1 MTPLPTAGK
10 SMGELQDPG
19 GFIVKSIRSF
29 WIIQSGKTGYFIL
42 LPKIT
47 TFGMDIMTLQYE
59 KQINLL
65 LGIGV
70 VAMALSMSSSAF
82 AQDIIRTK
90 AGKDIAAKVLEI
102 SDEEVSYKLYDNQD
116 GPTIRIST
124 EKLYKIFFENGS
136 EYAFV
141 EEIFSHNLPA
151 DAPLQ
156 DLVADGNNV
165 YIMMDDPTNSF
176 SEKDKYI
183 REYLREYTPW
193 NVVDNLDDADFI
205 LYVEGPYD
213 RALLACALGHSVHPP
228 SRWDRGLEGKEAK
241 SRPCH
246 SERLSWSVRGGFPR

>member
-1 MTPLPTAGK
+1 MK
-10 SMGELQDPG
+10 N
-19 GFIVKSIRSF
+19 K
-29 WIIQSGKTGYFIL
+29 
-42 LPKIT
+42 
-47 TFGMDIMTLQYE
+47 
-59 KQINLL
+59 INLL

-70 VAMALSMSSSAF
+70 VAMALSMSSSAY

-124 EKLYKIFFENGS
+124 EKLYKVFFENGS

-141 EEIFSHNLPA
+141 EEVFSHNLPA

-193 NVVDNLDDADFI
+193 NVVDSIDDADFI
-205 LYVEGPYD
+205 LYVEVHKTESFSRVHSATPSIRRPDGTVVWKGRKQ
-213 RALLACALGHSVHPP
+213 RAAPVIQNGFVA
-228 SRWDRGLEGKEAK
+228 
-241 SRPCH
+241 
-246 SERLSWSVRGGFPR
+246 VRGVSKDIVREALMEDLWDAIR

>member
-1 MTPLPTAGK
+1 MK
-10 SMGELQDPG
+10 N
-19 GFIVKSIRSF
+19 K
-29 WIIQSGKTGYFIL
+29 
-42 LPKIT
+42 
-47 TFGMDIMTLQYE
+47 
-59 KQINLL
+59 INLL

-70 VAMALSMSSSAF
+70 VAMALSMSSSAY

-141 EEIFSHNLPA
+141 EEVFSHNLPA

-183 REYLREYTPW
+183 RDYLREYTPW
-193 NVVDNLDDADFI
+193 NVVDSIDDADFI
-205 LYVEGPYD
+205 LYVEVHKTESFSRVHSATPSIRRPDGTVVWKGLKQ
-213 RALLACALGHSVHPP
+213 RAAPVIQNGFVA
-228 SRWDRGLEGKEAK
+228 
-241 SRPCH
+241 
-246 SERLSWSVRGGFPR
+246 VRGVSKDIVREALMEDLWDAIR

>member
-1 MTPLPTAGK
+1 MK
-10 SMGELQDPG
+10 N
-19 GFIVKSIRSF
+19 K
-29 WIIQSGKTGYFIL
+29 
-42 LPKIT
+42 
-47 TFGMDIMTLQYE
+47 
-59 KQINLL
+59 INLL

-70 VAMALSMSSSAF
+70 VAMALSMSSSAY

-141 EEIFSHNLPA
+141 EEVFSHNLPA

-193 NVVDNLDDADFI
+193 NVVDSIDDADFI
-205 LYVEGPYD
+205 LYVEVHKTESFSRVHSATPSIRRPDGTVVWKGRKQ
-213 RALLACALGHSVHPP
+213 RAAPVIQNGFVA
-228 SRWDRGLEGKEAK
+228 
-241 SRPCH
+241 
-246 SERLSWSVRGGFPR
+246 VRGVSKDIVREALMEDLWDAIR

>member
-1 MTPLPTAGK
+1 MK
-10 SMGELQDPG
+10 N
-19 GFIVKSIRSF
+19 K
-29 WIIQSGKTGYFIL
+29 
-42 LPKIT
+42 
-47 TFGMDIMTLQYE
+47 
-59 KQINLL
+59 INLL

-205 LYVEGPYD
+205 LYVEVHMTERFSHVHSATPSIRRPDGTVVWKGRKQ
-213 RALLACALGHSVHPP
+213 RAAPVIQNGFVA
-228 SRWDRGLEGKEAK
+228 
-241 SRPCH
+241 
-246 SERLSWSVRGGFPR
+246 VRGVSKEIVREALMVDMWEEIHR

>member
-1 MTPLPTAGK
+1 MK
-10 SMGELQDPG
+10 N
-19 GFIVKSIRSF
+19 K
-29 WIIQSGKTGYFIL
+29 
-42 LPKIT
+42 
-47 TFGMDIMTLQYE
+47 
-59 KQINLL
+59 INLL

-70 VAMALSMSSSAF
+70 VAMALSMSSSAY

-141 EEIFSHNLPA
+141 EEVFSHNLPA

-205 LYVEGPYD
+205 LYVEVHMTERFSHVHSATPSIRRPDGTVVWKGRKQ
-213 RALLACALGHSVHPP
+213 RAAPVIQNGFVA
-228 SRWDRGLEGKEAK
+228 
-241 SRPCH
+241 
-246 SERLSWSVRGGFPR
+246 VRGVSKEIVREALMVDMWEEIHR

>member
-1 MTPLPTAGK
+1 MK
-10 SMGELQDPG
+10 N
-19 GFIVKSIRSF
+19 
-29 WIIQSGKTGYFIL
+29 
-42 LPKIT
+42 KIN
-47 TFGMDIMTLQYE
+47 F
-59 KQINLL
+59 L

-70 VAMALSMSSSAF
+70 VALALSMSSSAY

-136 EYAFV
+136 EYAFI
-141 EEIFSHNLPA
+141 EEVFSHNLPA

-183 REYLREYTPW
+183 RDYLREYTPW
-193 NVVDNLDDADFI
+193 NVVDSIDDADFI
-205 LYVEGPYD
+205 LYVEVHKTESFSRVHSATPSIRRPDGTVVWKGRKQ
-213 RALLACALGHSVHPP
+213 RAAPVIQNGFVA
-228 SRWDRGLEGKEAK
+228 
-241 SRPCH
+241 
-246 SERLSWSVRGGFPR
+246 VRGVSKDIVREALMEDLWDAIR

>member
-1 MTPLPTAGK
+1 MK
-10 SMGELQDPG
+10 N
-19 GFIVKSIRSF
+19 
-29 WIIQSGKTGYFIL
+29 
-42 LPKIT
+42 KIK
-47 TFGMDIMTLQYE
+47 FM
-59 KQINLL
+59 

-70 VAMALSMSSSAF
+70 VAMALSMSSSAY

-141 EEIFSHNLPA
+141 EEVFSHNLPA
-151 DAPLQ
+151 DAPLR

-165 YIMMDDPTNSF
+165 YIMMDDPTDSF

-183 REYLREYTPW
+183 RDYLREYTPW
-193 NVVDNLDDADFI
+193 NVVDSLDDADFI
-205 LYVEGPYD
+205 LYVEVHKTESFSRVHSATPSIRRPDGTVVWKGRKQ
-213 RALLACALGHSVHPP
+213 RAAPVIQNGFVA
-228 SRWDRGLEGKEAK
+228 
-241 SRPCH
+241 
-246 SERLSWSVRGGFPR
+246 VRGVSKDIVREALMEDLWDAIR

>member
-1 MTPLPTAGK
+1 MK
-10 SMGELQDPG
+10 N
-19 GFIVKSIRSF
+19 
-29 WIIQSGKTGYFIL
+29 
-42 LPKIT
+42 KI
-47 TFGMDIMTLQYE
+47 Y
-59 KQINLL
+59 LL
-65 LGIGV
+65 LGIGI
-70 VAMALSMSSSAF
+70 MTMSSSAY

-141 EEIFSHNLPA
+141 EEVFSHNLPA

-193 NVVDNLDDADFI
+193 NVVDSIDDADFI
-205 LYVEGPYD
+205 LYVEVHMTERFSHVHSATPSIRRPDGTVVWKGRKQ
-213 RALLACALGHSVHPP
+213 RAAPVIQNGFVA
-228 SRWDRGLEGKEAK
+228 
-241 SRPCH
+241 
-246 SERLSWSVRGGFPR
+246 VRGVSKEIVREALMVDMWEEIHR

>member
-1 MTPLPTAGK
+1 MK
-10 SMGELQDPG
+10 N
-19 GFIVKSIRSF
+19 K
-29 WIIQSGKTGYFIL
+29 
-42 LPKIT
+42 
-47 TFGMDIMTLQYE
+47 
-59 KQINLL
+59 INLL

-70 VAMALSMSSSAF
+70 VAMALSMSSSAY

-141 EEIFSHNLPA
+141 EEVFSHNLPA
-151 DAPLQ
+151 DAPLG

-183 REYLREYTPW
+183 RDYLREYTPW
-193 NVVDNLDDADFI
+193 NVVDSIDDADFI
-205 LYVEGPYD
+205 LYVEVHKTESFSRVHSATPSIRRPDGTVVWKGRKQ
-213 RALLACALGHSVHPP
+213 RAAPVIQNGFVA
-228 SRWDRGLEGKEAK
+228 
-241 SRPCH
+241 
-246 SERLSWSVRGGFPR
+246 VRGVSKDIVREALMEDLWDAIR

>member
-1 MTPLPTAGK
+1 MK
-10 SMGELQDPG
+10 N
-19 GFIVKSIRSF
+19 K
-29 WIIQSGKTGYFIL
+29 
-42 LPKIT
+42 
-47 TFGMDIMTLQYE
+47 
-59 KQINLL
+59 INLL

-70 VAMALSMSSSAF
+70 VAMALSMSSSAY

-141 EEIFSHNLPA
+141 EEVFSHNLPA

-176 SEKDKYI
+176 SEKDKFI

-193 NVVDNLDDADFI
+193 NVVDSIDDADFI
-205 LYVEGPYD
+205 LYVEVHKTESFSRVHSATPSIRRPDGTVVWKGRKQ
-213 RALLACALGHSVHPP
+213 RAAPVIQNGFVA
-228 SRWDRGLEGKEAK
+228 
-241 SRPCH
+241 
-246 SERLSWSVRGGFPR
+246 VRGVSKDIVREALMEDLWDAIR

>member
-1 MTPLPTAGK
+1 MK
-10 SMGELQDPG
+10 N
-19 GFIVKSIRSF
+19 K
-29 WIIQSGKTGYFIL
+29 
-42 LPKIT
+42 
-47 TFGMDIMTLQYE
+47 
-59 KQINLL
+59 INLL

-70 VAMALSMSSSAF
+70 VAMALSMSSSAY

-141 EEIFSHNLPA
+141 EEVFSHNLPA

-183 REYLREYTPW
+183 RDYLREYTPW
-193 NVVDNLDDADFI
+193 NVVDSIDDADFI
-205 LYVEGPYD
+205 LYVEVHKTESFSRVHSATPSIRRPDGTVVWKGRKQ
-213 RALLACALGHSVHPP
+213 RAAPVIQNGFVA
-228 SRWDRGLEGKEAK
+228 
-241 SRPCH
+241 
-246 SERLSWSVRGGFPR
+246 VRGVSKDIVREALMEDLWDAIR

>member
-1 MTPLPTAGK
+1 MK
-10 SMGELQDPG
+10 N
-19 GFIVKSIRSF
+19 K
-29 WIIQSGKTGYFIL
+29 
-42 LPKIT
+42 
-47 TFGMDIMTLQYE
+47 
-59 KQINLL
+59 INLL

-70 VAMALSMSSSAF
+70 VAMALSMSSSAY

-205 LYVEGPYD
+205 LYVEVHMTERFSHVHSATPSIRRPDGTVVWKGRKQ
-213 RALLACALGHSVHPP
+213 RAAPVIQNGFVA
-228 SRWDRGLEGKEAK
+228 
-241 SRPCH
+241 
-246 SERLSWSVRGGFPR
+246 VRGVSKEIVREALMVDMWEEIHR

>member
-1 MTPLPTAGK
+1 MK
-10 SMGELQDPG
+10 N
-19 GFIVKSIRSF
+19 K
-29 WIIQSGKTGYFIL
+29 
-42 LPKIT
+42 
-47 TFGMDIMTLQYE
+47 
-59 KQINLL
+59 INLL

-70 VAMALSMSSSAF
+70 VAMALSMSSSAY

-193 NVVDNLDDADFI
+193 NVVDSIDDADFI
-205 LYVEGPYD
+205 LYVEVHKTESFSRVHSATPSIRRPDGTVVWKGRKQ
-213 RALLACALGHSVHPP
+213 RAAPVIQNGFVA
-228 SRWDRGLEGKEAK
+228 
-241 SRPCH
+241 
-246 SERLSWSVRGGFPR
+246 VRGVSKEIVREALMVDMWEEIH

>member
-1 MTPLPTAGK
+1 MK
-10 SMGELQDPG
+10 N
-19 GFIVKSIRSF
+19 
-29 WIIQSGKTGYFIL
+29 
-42 LPKIT
+42 KIN
-47 TFGMDIMTLQYE
+47 F
-59 KQINLL
+59 L

-70 VAMALSMSSSAF
+70 VALALSMSSSAY

-141 EEIFSHNLPA
+141 EEVFSHNLPA

-193 NVVDNLDDADFI
+193 NVVDSIDDADFI
-205 LYVEGPYD
+205 LYVEVHKTESFSRVHSATPSIRRPDGTVVWKGLKQ
-213 RALLACALGHSVHPP
+213 RAAPVIQNGFVA
-228 SRWDRGLEGKEAK
+228 
-241 SRPCH
+241 
-246 SERLSWSVRGGFPR
+246 VRGVSKDIVREALMEDLWDAIR

>member
-1 MTPLPTAGK
+1 MK
-10 SMGELQDPG
+10 N
-19 GFIVKSIRSF
+19 K
-29 WIIQSGKTGYFIL
+29 
-42 LPKIT
+42 
-47 TFGMDIMTLQYE
+47 
-59 KQINLL
+59 INLL

-70 VAMALSMSSSAF
+70 VAMALSMSSSAY

-141 EEIFSHNLPA
+141 EEVFSHNLPA

-193 NVVDNLDDADFI
+193 NVVDSIDDADFI
-205 LYVEGPYD
+205 LYVEVHMTERFSHVHSATPSIRRPDGTVVWKGRKQ
-213 RALLACALGHSVHPP
+213 RAAPVIQNGFVA
-228 SRWDRGLEGKEAK
+228 
-241 SRPCH
+241 
-246 SERLSWSVRGGFPR
+246 VRGVSKEIVREALMVDMWEEIHR

>member
-1 MTPLPTAGK
+1 MK
-10 SMGELQDPG
+10 N
-19 GFIVKSIRSF
+19 K
-29 WIIQSGKTGYFIL
+29 
-42 LPKIT
+42 
-47 TFGMDIMTLQYE
+47 
-59 KQINLL
+59 INLL

-70 VAMALSMSSSAF
+70 VAMALSMSSSAY

-183 REYLREYTPW
+183 RDYLREYTPW
-193 NVVDNLDDADFI
+193 NVVDSIDDADFI
-205 LYVEGPYD
+205 LYVEVHKTESFSRVHSATPSIRRPDGTVVWKGLKQ
-213 RALLACALGHSVHPP
+213 RAAPVIQNGFVA
-228 SRWDRGLEGKEAK
+228 
-241 SRPCH
+241 
-246 SERLSWSVRGGFPR
+246 VRGVSKDIVREALMEDLWDAIR

>member
-1 MTPLPTAGK
+1 MK
-10 SMGELQDPG
+10 N
-19 GFIVKSIRSF
+19 K
-29 WIIQSGKTGYFIL
+29 
-42 LPKIT
+42 
-47 TFGMDIMTLQYE
+47 
-59 KQINLL
+59 INLL

-70 VAMALSMSSSAF
+70 VAMALSMSSSAY

-141 EEIFSHNLPA
+141 EEVFSHNLPA

-193 NVVDNLDDADFI
+193 NVVDSIDDADFI
-205 LYVEGPYD
+205 LYVEVHKTESFSRVHSATPSIRRPDGTVVWKGLKQ
-213 RALLACALGHSVHPP
+213 RAAPVIQNGFVA
-228 SRWDRGLEGKEAK
+228 
-241 SRPCH
+241 
-246 SERLSWSVRGGFPR
+246 VRGVSKDIVREALMEDLWDAIR

>member
-1 MTPLPTAGK
+1 MK
-10 SMGELQDPG
+10 N
-19 GFIVKSIRSF
+19 
-29 WIIQSGKTGYFIL
+29 
-42 LPKIT
+42 KIN
-47 TFGMDIMTLQYE
+47 F
-59 KQINLL
+59 L

-70 VAMALSMSSSAF
+70 VALALSMSSSAY

-141 EEIFSHNLPA
+141 EEVFSHNLPA

-193 NVVDNLDDADFI
+193 NVVDSIDDADFI
-205 LYVEGPYD
+205 LYVEVHKTESFSRVHSATPSIRRPDGTVVWRGRKQ
-213 RALLACALGHSVHPP
+213 RAAPVIQNGFVA
-228 SRWDRGLEGKEAK
+228 
-241 SRPCH
+241 
-246 SERLSWSVRGGFPR
+246 VRGVSKDIVREALMEDLWDAIR

>member
-1 MTPLPTAGK
+1 MK
-10 SMGELQDPG
+10 N
-19 GFIVKSIRSF
+19 K
-29 WIIQSGKTGYFIL
+29 
-42 LPKIT
+42 
-47 TFGMDIMTLQYE
+47 
-59 KQINLL
+59 INLL

-70 VAMALSMSSSAF
+70 VAMALSMSSSAY

-141 EEIFSHNLPA
+141 EEVFSHNLPA

-183 REYLREYTPW
+183 REYLREYTAW
-193 NVVDNLDDADFI
+193 NVVDSIDDADFI
-205 LYVEGPYD
+205 LYVEVHKTESFSRVHSATPSIRRPDGTVVWKGLKQ
-213 RALLACALGHSVHPP
+213 RAAPVIQNGFVA
-228 SRWDRGLEGKEAK
+228 
-241 SRPCH
+241 
-246 SERLSWSVRGGFPR
+246 VRGVSKDIVREALMEDLWDAIR

>member
-1 MTPLPTAGK
+1 MK
-10 SMGELQDPG
+10 N
-19 GFIVKSIRSF
+19 
-29 WIIQSGKTGYFIL
+29 
-42 LPKIT
+42 KI
-47 TFGMDIMTLQYE
+47 Y
-59 KQINLL
+59 LL
-65 LGIGV
+65 LGIGI
-70 VAMALSMSSSAF
+70 MTMGSSAF

-141 EEIFSHNLPA
+141 EEVFSHNLPA

-205 LYVEGPYD
+205 LYVEVHMTERFSHVHSATPSIRRPDGTVVWKGRKQ
-213 RALLACALGHSVHPP
+213 RAAPVIQNGFVA
-228 SRWDRGLEGKEAK
+228 
-241 SRPCH
+241 
-246 SERLSWSVRGGFPR
+246 VRGVSKEIVREALMVDMWEEIHR

>member
-1 MTPLPTAGK
+1 MK
-10 SMGELQDPG
+10 N
-19 GFIVKSIRSF
+19 K
-29 WIIQSGKTGYFIL
+29 
-42 LPKIT
+42 
-47 TFGMDIMTLQYE
+47 
-59 KQINLL
+59 INLL

-70 VAMALSMSSSAF
+70 VAMALSMSSSAY

-124 EKLYKIFFENGS
+124 EKLYKVFFENGS

-141 EEIFSHNLPA
+141 EEVFSHNLPA

-183 REYLREYTPW
+183 RDYLREYTPW
-193 NVVDNLDDADFI
+193 NVVDSIDDADFI
-205 LYVEGPYD
+205 LYVEVHKTESFSRVHSATPSIRRPDGTVVWKGRKQ
-213 RALLACALGHSVHPP
+213 RAAPVIQNGFVA
-228 SRWDRGLEGKEAK
+228 
-241 SRPCH
+241 
-246 SERLSWSVRGGFPR
+246 VRGVSKDIVREALMEDLWDAIR

>member
-1 MTPLPTAGK
+1 MK
-10 SMGELQDPG
+10 N
-19 GFIVKSIRSF
+19 
-29 WIIQSGKTGYFIL
+29 
-42 LPKIT
+42 KI
-47 TFGMDIMTLQYE
+47 Y
-59 KQINLL
+59 LL
-65 LGIGV
+65 LGIGI
-70 VAMALSMSSSAF
+70 MTMSSSAY

-141 EEIFSHNLPA
+141 EEVFSHNLPA

-183 REYLREYTPW
+183 REYLREYTAW

-205 LYVEGPYD
+205 LYVEVHMTERFSHVHSATPSIRRPDGTVVWKGRKQ
-213 RALLACALGHSVHPP
+213 RAAPVIQNGFVA
-228 SRWDRGLEGKEAK
+228 
-241 SRPCH
+241 
-246 SERLSWSVRGGFPR
+246 VRGVSKEIVREALMVDMWEEIHR

>member
-1 MTPLPTAGK
+1 MK
-10 SMGELQDPG
+10 N
-19 GFIVKSIRSF
+19 
-29 WIIQSGKTGYFIL
+29 
-42 LPKIT
+42 KI
-47 TFGMDIMTLQYE
+47 Y
-59 KQINLL
+59 LL
-65 LGIGV
+65 LGIGI
-70 VAMALSMSSSAF
+70 MTMGSSAY

-141 EEIFSHNLPA
+141 EEVFSHNLPA

-205 LYVEGPYD
+205 LYVEVHMTERFSHVHSATPSIRRPDGTVVWKGRKQ
-213 RALLACALGHSVHPP
+213 RAAPVIQNGFVA
-228 SRWDRGLEGKEAK
+228 
-241 SRPCH
+241 
-246 SERLSWSVRGGFPR
+246 VRGVSKEIVREALMVDMWEEIHR

>member
-1 MTPLPTAGK
+1 MK
-10 SMGELQDPG
+10 N
-19 GFIVKSIRSF
+19 K
-29 WIIQSGKTGYFIL
+29 
-42 LPKIT
+42 
-47 TFGMDIMTLQYE
+47 
-59 KQINLL
+59 INLL

-70 VAMALSMSSSAF
+70 VAMALSMSSSAY

-124 EKLYKIFFENGS
+124 EKLYKVFFENGS

-141 EEIFSHNLPA
+141 EEVFSHNLPA

-183 REYLREYTPW
+183 RDYLREYTPW
-193 NVVDNLDDADFI
+193 NVVESIDDADFI
-205 LYVEGPYD
+205 LYVEVHKTESFSRVHSATPSIRRPDGTVVWKGRKQ
-213 RALLACALGHSVHPP
+213 RAAPVIQNGFVA
-228 SRWDRGLEGKEAK
+228 
-241 SRPCH
+241 
-246 SERLSWSVRGGFPR
+246 VRGVSKDIVREALMEDLWDAIR

>member
-1 MTPLPTAGK
+1 MK
-10 SMGELQDPG
+10 N
-19 GFIVKSIRSF
+19 
-29 WIIQSGKTGYFIL
+29 
-42 LPKIT
+42 KI
-47 TFGMDIMTLQYE
+47 Y
-59 KQINLL
+59 LL
-65 LGIGV
+65 LGIGI
-70 VAMALSMSSSAF
+70 MTMGSSAF

-141 EEIFSHNLPA
+141 EEVFSHNLPA
-151 DAPLQ
+151 DAPLW

-183 REYLREYTPW
+183 REYLREYSPW
-193 NVVDNLDDADFI
+193 NVVDSIDDADFI
-205 LYVEGPYD
+205 LYVEVHKTESFSRVHSATPSIRRPDGTVVWKGRKQ
-213 RALLACALGHSVHPP
+213 RAAPVIQNGFVA
-228 SRWDRGLEGKEAK
+228 
-241 SRPCH
+241 
-246 SERLSWSVRGGFPR
+246 VRGVSKDIVREALMEDLWEEIHR

>member
-1 MTPLPTAGK
+1 MK
-10 SMGELQDPG
+10 N
-19 GFIVKSIRSF
+19 
-29 WIIQSGKTGYFIL
+29 
-42 LPKIT
+42 KIN
-47 TFGMDIMTLQYE
+47 F
-59 KQINLL
+59 L

-70 VAMALSMSSSAF
+70 VALALSMSSSAY

-141 EEIFSHNLPA
+141 EEVFSHNLPA

-193 NVVDNLDDADFI
+193 NVVDSIDDADFI
-205 LYVEGPYD
+205 LYVEVHKTESFSRVHSATPSIRRPDGTVVWKGRKQ
-213 RALLACALGHSVHPP
+213 RAAPVIQNGFVA
-228 SRWDRGLEGKEAK
+228 
-241 SRPCH
+241 
-246 SERLSWSVRGGFPR
+246 VRGVSKDIVREALMEDLWDAIR